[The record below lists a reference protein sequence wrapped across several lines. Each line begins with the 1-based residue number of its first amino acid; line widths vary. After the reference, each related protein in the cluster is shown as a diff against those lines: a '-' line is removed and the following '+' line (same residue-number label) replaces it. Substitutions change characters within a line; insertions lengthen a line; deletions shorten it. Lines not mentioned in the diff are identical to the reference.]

1 MPPPHCAESA
11 GLLPVIVCF
20 SAELIIREVCTM
32 CEQVI
37 KAGNRKGTSG
47 PDKMPS
53 SWSNNHNSKNA

>member
-1 MPPPHCAESA
+1 
-11 GLLPVIVCF
+11 
-20 SAELIIREVCTM
+20 M
-32 CEQVI
+32 CERVI